1 VLWVEFAL
9 QGVRGFLPSVRI
21 SLRPGYWTLLP
32 QAPGVPLVGLATAL
46 LFPDGRGGDGAFA
59 LQGQESRAALWFSAR
74 DGGTYR
80 VMRDLGRGGALH
92 RVNPSTRAH
101 DLVTEDP
108 AELVQFLRGQVGLP
122 ARGVFEQLF
131 TFLPSQLPSKRPP
144 KPGRAQPAAR
154 LGTPSGSFTPEP
166 PVDVGV
172 AQARIAELTK
182 ELALASEVEKLQFR
196 LDGVAAQI
204 FQLELRVRGVEG
216 LEAAVAE
223 ARAAFE
229 AAPSPRNLGLPDD
242 VIAQAR
248 NHAVLVARS
257 DEALARLETERQM
270 DAATAAPDAVPI
282 TRDGRFWT
290 GIGLGTA
297 ALLGGLLGSGAWHY
311 LALLD
316 IPAFGLAAL
325 VALKHVEDVQWSAYS
340 VRKGDRLAEREKK
353 IRDQF
358 EFETQP
364 LRSAMKAVGVE
375 KPEDL
380 VAALAQREELWNRV
394 LQLEGQ
400 LTVAKEA
407 PEHVA
412 ASTQLAELR
421 AEQEALNARL
431 LERGSYVR
439 DAHDV
444 ERELARLREAVARS
458 RSPAPPRA
466 ARAPVP
472 AARTPVPVEPLE
484 DPIPAVLN
492 PAADLL
498 ALDIPGVMALVSERW
513 AQYAAALTER
523 RVEHLEVDTSGH
535 AFVAT
540 QSRRISVGEL
550 SARDLDWVYLA
561 LRLTIIEKAVAQQPL
576 TVLLEDLAPA
586 LDEARLPLLGRM
598 LKHLGA
604 LTQVLHVT
612 GHAVFSSASDGSAN
626 V

>member
-1 VLWVEFAL
+1 MHWVEFAL

-32 QAPGVPLVGLATAL
+32 QAPGAPLVGLASAML
-46 LFPDGRGGDGAFA
+46 YPDGRGGDAAFA
-59 LQGQESRAALWFSAR
+59 SPGQESRAALWFAAR

-80 VMRDLGRGGALH
+80 VMRDLGRGGGLH

-122 ARGVFEQLF
+122 ARGVYEQLF
-131 TFLPSQLPSKRPP
+131 TFTQSQLPSRRPP
-144 KPGRAQPAAR
+144 KPGRTVGSAR
-154 LGTPSGSFTPEP
+154 GAPPPSAVTPEP
-166 PVDVGV
+166 ALDAAA

-182 ELALASEVEKLQFR
+182 ELALASEVEKLQYR
-196 LDGVAAQI
+196 LDGIAAQI
-204 FQLELRVRGVEG
+204 FQLELRVKGVEG
-216 LEAAVAE
+216 LETAVAE
-223 ARAAFE
+223 ARAVFD

-242 VIAQAR
+242 VVAQAR
-248 NHAVLVARS
+248 NHGVLVTKC

-270 DAATAAPDAVPI
+270 DAATAPPDAVPI

-297 ALLGGLLGSGAWHY
+297 ALLGGLLTSAPWQY
-311 LALLD
+311 VSLLD

-325 VALKHVEDVQWSAYS
+325 VALKHVEDVQWSEYS
-340 VRKGDRLAEREKK
+340 VRKGERLAEREKK

-400 LTVAKEA
+400 LNQAKEA
-407 PEHVA
+407 PEYVA

-431 LERGSYVR
+431 LEQGSYVR
-439 DAHDV
+439 DPGDV
-444 ERELARLREAVARS
+444 ERELAKLRELLARS
-458 RSPAPPRA
+458 KA
-466 ARAPVP
+466 P
-472 AARTPVPVEPLE
+472 AAPARPSPSRTPVPMEPLE
-484 DPIPAVLN
+484 DPMPAVLS

-498 ALDIPGVMALVSERW
+498 ALDIPGVVALVQERW
-513 AQYAAALTER
+513 AQYASALTER
-523 RVEHLEVDTSGH
+523 RVEHCEVDLSGH
-535 AFVAT
+535 AFVRGGG
-540 QSRRISVGEL
+540 RRMGVGEL
-550 SARDLDWVYLA
+550 AARDLDWLYLA
-561 LRLTIIEKAVAQQPL
+561 LRLTLIEKSAGQQPH
-576 TVLLEDLAPA
+576 TVLFEDLAPA

-598 LKHLGA
+598 LKHLGS

-612 GHAVFSSASDGSAN
+612 GHPVFSSLSDGSAN
-626 V
+626 I

>member
-1 VLWVEFAL
+1 VHWVEFAL

-21 SLRPGYWTLLP
+21 ALRPGYWTLHP
-32 QAPGVPLVGLATAL
+32 QAPGVPLVGLASAL

-59 LQGQESRAALWFSAR
+59 IPGQESRAALWFSAR

-92 RVNPSTRAH
+92 RVNASTRVH

-108 AELVQFLRGQVGLP
+108 AELVQFLRGSVGLP
-122 ARGVFEQLF
+122 ARSIYESLF
-131 TFLPSQLPSKRPP
+131 TFTVSQLPTKRPP
-144 KPGRAQPAAR
+144 KAGRAASAAR
-154 LGTPSGSFTPEP
+154 VGAPVSAPTPEP
-166 PVDVGV
+166 PLDAGA

-204 FQLELRVRGVEG
+204 FQLELRVKGVEG
-216 LEAAVAE
+216 VEAAVAE

-242 VIAQAR
+242 VVAQAR
-248 NHAVLVARS
+248 NHAVLVAKC

-270 DAATAAPDAVPI
+270 DVATAPPDAVPI

-297 ALLGGLLGSGAWHY
+297 ALLAGLLASGPWHY
-311 LALLD
+311 VALLD
-316 IPAFGLAAL
+316 IAAFGLAAL
-325 VALKHVEDVQWSAYS
+325 VALKHVEDVQWSVYAG
-340 VRKGDRLAEREKK
+340 RKSERLSEREKK

-380 VAALAQREELWNRV
+380 VSALAQREELWNRV

-421 AEQEALNARL
+421 AEQETLNARL
-431 LERGSYVR
+431 LERGSYLR
-439 DAHDV
+439 DARDV
-444 ERELARLREAVARS
+444 ERELGKLREALARS
-458 RSPAPPRA
+458 RSPTARMTAPPPA
-466 ARAPVP
+466 ARA
-472 AARTPVPVEPLE
+472 AAPVEPLE
-484 DPIPAVLN
+484 DPIPAVLR

-498 ALDIPGVMALVSERW
+498 ALDIPGVMGLVEERW
-513 AQYAAALTER
+513 GQYASALTER
-523 RVEHLEVDTSGH
+523 RVEHLEVDMSGR
-535 AFVAT
+535 AFVRSSA
-540 QSRRISVGEL
+540 RRVGVGEL
-550 SARDLDWVYLA
+550 SAKDLDCVYLA
-561 LRLTIIEKAVAQQPL
+561 LRLTIIEKSAGQQPL

-586 LDEARLPLLGRM
+586 LDDARLPMLARM
-598 LKHLGA
+598 LKHLGS

-612 GHAVFSSASDGSAN
+612 GNAVFSSASDGSAN

>member
-1 VLWVEFAL
+1 VYWVEFAL

-32 QAPGVPLVGLATAL
+32 KAPGVPLVGLASAL
-46 LFPDGRGGDGAFA
+46 LFPDGRGGDTAFA
-59 LQGQESRAALWFSAR
+59 TPGQESRAALWFSAR

-92 RVNPSTRAH
+92 RVNASTRVH

-108 AELVQFLRGQVGLP
+108 AEMVQFLRGQVGLP
-122 ARGVFEQLF
+122 ARSVYEQLF
-131 TFLPSQLPSKRPP
+131 TFTPGQLPSKRPP
-144 KPGRAQPAAR
+144 KGGRALPAR
-154 LGTPSGSFTPEP
+154 PGFQQSPVTTPEP
-166 PVDVGV
+166 PLDVP
-172 AQARIAELTK
+172 AAKARIAELTK
-182 ELALASEVEKLQFR
+182 ELALAAEVEKLQFR
-196 LDGVAAQI
+196 LDGVAAQV
-204 FQLELRVRGVEG
+204 FQLELRVKGVQSVD
-216 LEAAVAE
+216 AAVAE

-242 VIAQAR
+242 VVAQAR
-248 NHAVLVARS
+248 NHAVLMAKC
-257 DEALARLETERQM
+257 DEALARLETERHL
-270 DAATAAPDAVPI
+270 DAATAPPDALPI
-282 TRDGRFWT
+282 TRDSRFWT
-290 GIGLGTA
+290 GVLLGTA
-297 ALLGGLLGSGAWHY
+297 TLLGALLGSGPWRY

-316 IPAFGLAAL
+316 IPAFGLACL
-325 VALKHVEDVQWSAYS
+325 VALKHVEDVQWSEYA
-340 VRKGDRLAEREKK
+340 VRKSERLAEREKK

-400 LTVAKEA
+400 LTQAKEA

-421 AEQEALNARL
+421 TEQEAINARL

-439 DAHDV
+439 DARDV
-444 ERELARLREAVARS
+444 ERELARLKEGIARS
-458 RSPAPPRA
+458 RTSGAP
-466 ARAPVP
+466 APVP
-472 AARTPVPVEPLE
+472 ARAARTPEPVETLE

-498 ALDIPGVMALVSERW
+498 ALDIPGLVALVQERW
-513 AQYAAALTER
+513 GQYASALTER
-523 RVEHLEVDTSGH
+523 RVEHIEVDTSGH
-535 AFVAT
+535 AFVVVGG
-540 QSRRISVGEL
+540 RRLGVGVL

-561 LRLTIIEKAVAQQPL
+561 LRLTVIEKSAGRQPL
-576 TVLLEDLAPA
+576 TVLCEDFGPA

-598 LKHLGA
+598 LKHLGSM
-604 LTQVLHVT
+604 TQVLHVT

>member
-1 VLWVEFAL
+1 VHWVEFAL
-9 QGVRGFLPSVRI
+9 QGVRGFLPSVRV

-32 QAPGVPLVGLATAL
+32 RAPGVPLVGLASAL
-46 LFPDGRGGDGAFA
+46 LFPDGRGGDAAFA
-59 LQGQESRAALWFSAR
+59 SPGQESRAALWFAAR
-74 DGGTYR
+74 DGSTYR

-122 ARGVFEQLF
+122 ARGVYEQLF
-131 TFLPSQLPSKRPP
+131 TFTTAQLPSKRPP
-144 KPGRAQPAAR
+144 KAGRAASERPSPPSAA
-154 LGTPSGSFTPEP
+154 FTPEP
-166 PVDVGV
+166 PIDVEA
-172 AQARIAELTK
+172 AQARIVELTN
-182 ELALASEVEKLQFR
+182 ELSLCNEVAKLQYR
-196 LDGVAAQI
+196 LDGVASQI
-204 FQLELRVRGVEG
+204 FQLELKVKGVQSGET
-216 LEAAVAE
+216 AVAE

-242 VIAQAR
+242 VMAQAR
-248 NHAVLVARS
+248 NHAVQVMKC
-257 DEALARLETERQM
+257 DEALARLETERQL
-270 DAATAAPDAVPI
+270 DAATAPPDAIPI

-290 GIGLGTA
+290 GISLGTA
-297 ALLGGLLGSGAWHY
+297 ALLGGLLTSGPWNY

-325 VALKHVEDVQWSAYS
+325 VALKHVEDVQWSEYA
-340 VRKGDRLAEREKK
+340 VRKGERLAEREKK

-364 LRSAMKAVGVE
+364 LRSAMKTLGVE

-394 LQLEGQ
+394 LQLEGE
-400 LTVAKEA
+400 LTQAKEA

-439 DAHDV
+439 DAGEV
-444 ERELARLREAVARS
+444 ERELGHLREAVARS
-458 RSPAPPRA
+458 RTPAPSR
-466 ARAPVP
+466 P
-472 AARTPVPVEPLE
+472 ASRTPVPVEPLE
-484 DPIPAVLN
+484 DPTPALLG

-498 ALDIPGVMALVSERW
+498 ALDIPSLAAVVLERW
-513 AQYAAALTER
+513 AQYASALTER
-523 RVEHLEVDTSGH
+523 RVEHFEVDISGH
-535 AFVAT
+535 AFVRGGG
-540 QSRRISVGEL
+540 RRIQIGEL

-561 LRLTIIEKAVAQQPL
+561 LRLTIIEKASGQQPL
-576 TVLLEDLAPA
+576 TVLSEDLSPA
-586 LDEARLPLLGRM
+586 LDEARLPLFGKM
-598 LKHLGA
+598 LKHIGT
-604 LTQVLHVT
+604 LTQVVHLT
-612 GHAVFSSASDGSAN
+612 GHAVFSSASDGSVN

>member
-1 VLWVEFAL
+1 MHWVEFAL

-32 QAPGVPLVGLATAL
+32 QAPGAPLVALASAML
-46 LFPDGRGGDGAFA
+46 YPDGRGGDAVFA
-59 LQGQESRAALWFSAR
+59 APGQESKAALWFSAR

-122 ARGVFEQLF
+122 ARSVYEGLF
-131 TFLPSQLPSKRPP
+131 TFTLSQLPSRRPP
-144 KPGRAQPAAR
+144 KPGRGVAPAAR
-154 LGTPSGSFTPEP
+154 LVAAPSPATPEP
-166 PVDVGV
+166 AIDPAA
-172 AQARIAELTK
+172 AQARISELTK
-182 ELALASEVEKLQFR
+182 ELALAAEVDKLQYR

-204 FQLELRVRGVEG
+204 FQLELRVKGVAG
-216 LEAAVAE
+216 VEAAVSE
-223 ARAAFE
+223 ARAAFD

-242 VIAQAR
+242 VVAQAR
-248 NHAVLVARS
+248 NHAVLVTKC
-257 DEALARLETERQM
+257 DEALARLETERLM
-270 DAATAAPDAVPI
+270 DAATAPPDAVPI

-297 ALLGGLLGSGAWHY
+297 ALLGGMMASGSVRY
-311 LALLD
+311 VSLLD

-325 VALKHVEDVQWSAYS
+325 VALKHVEDVQWSEYS
-340 VRKGDRLAEREKK
+340 VRKGERLAEREKK

-364 LRSAMKAVGVE
+364 LRSAMKVVGVE
-375 KPEDL
+375 KPEEL
-380 VAALAQREELWNRV
+380 VAVLAQREELWNRV

-400 LTVAKEA
+400 LTQAKEA
-407 PEHVA
+407 PEYVA

-431 LERGSYVR
+431 LERGSYAR
-439 DAHDV
+439 DPNEI
-444 ERELARLREAVARS
+444 EREIAKLRDGLARS
-458 RSPAPPRA
+458 RTPA
-466 ARAPVP
+466 APVP
-472 AARTPVPVEPLE
+472 PVPSRTPVPVEPLE
-484 DPIPAVLN
+484 DPIPAVLH

-498 ALDIPGVMALVSERW
+498 GLDIPGVVALVQERW
-513 AQYAAALTER
+513 AQYVSALTER
-523 RVEHLEVDTSGH
+523 RLEHCEVDLSGH
-535 AFVAT
+535 AFV
-540 QSRRISVGEL
+540 QGGGRRMGVGEL
-550 SARDLDWVYLA
+550 SARDLDWLYLA
-561 LRLTIIEKAVAQQPL
+561 LRLTLIEKSAGQHQHAVL
-576 TVLLEDLAPA
+576 FEDLAPA

-598 LKHLGA
+598 LKHLGT

-612 GHAVFSSASDGSAN
+612 GHAVFSSVSDGTAN

>member
-1 VLWVEFAL
+1 VHWVEFAL

-46 LFPDGRGGDGAFA
+46 LFPDGRGGDSAFA
-59 LQGQESRAALWFSAR
+59 LPGQESRAALWFSAR

-92 RVNPSTRAH
+92 RVNPATRAH

-108 AELVQFLRGQVGLP
+108 AEMVQFLRGHVGLP
-122 ARGVFEQLF
+122 ARSAYEQLF

-144 KPGRAQPAAR
+144 KPGRGQPAAR
-154 LGTPSGSFTPEP
+154 PGVPSRALTPEP
-166 PVDVGV
+166 PIDVTA
-172 AQARIAELTK
+172 AQARVSELAK
-182 ELALASEVEKLQFR
+182 EMALASEVEKLQFR

-204 FQLELRVRGVEG
+204 FQLELRVKGVEG
-216 LEAAVAE
+216 TEAAVAE

-242 VIAQAR
+242 VVAQAR
-248 NHAVLVARS
+248 NHAVLVARC
-257 DEALARLETERQM
+257 DEALARLETERQL
-270 DAATAAPDAVPI
+270 DAATAPPDAVPI

-325 VALKHVEDVQWSAYS
+325 VALKHVEDVQWSEYA
-340 VRKGDRLAEREKK
+340 VRKGERLAEREKK

-358 EFETQP
+358 EFETHP

-375 KPEDL
+375 KPEEL
-380 VAALAQREELWNRV
+380 VSALAQREELWNRV

-400 LTVAKEA
+400 LTQAKEA

-439 DAHDV
+439 DPHDI
-444 ERELARLREAVARS
+444 ERELARLREALART
-458 RSPAPPRA
+458 RSQAGPAAPAPI
-466 ARAPVP
+466 P
-472 AARTPVPVEPLE
+472 ASRTPVPVEPLE
-484 DPIPAVLN
+484 DPVPAVLN

-498 ALDIPGVMALVSERW
+498 ALDIPGLTALVQERW
-513 AQYAAALTER
+513 GQYASALTER
-523 RVEHLEVDTSGH
+523 RVEHIDVDTTGR
-535 AFVAT
+535 AFVQAGG
-540 QSRRISVGEL
+540 RRMGVGEL

-561 LRLTIIEKAVAQQPL
+561 LRLTIVEKSASQLPL
-576 TVLLEDLAPA
+576 TVLFEDLAPA
-586 LDEARLPLLGRM
+586 LDEARLPLFGRM
-598 LKHLGA
+598 LKHLGS

>member
-1 VLWVEFAL
+1 MHWVEFAL

-32 QAPGVPLVGLATAL
+32 QAPGAPLVGLTSAML
-46 LFPDGRGGDGAFA
+46 YPDGRGGDAAFA
-59 LQGQESRAALWFSAR
+59 TPGQESRAALWFSAR

-92 RVNPSTRAH
+92 KVNPSTRAH

-122 ARGVFEQLF
+122 ARGVYEQLF
-131 TFLPSQLPSKRPP
+131 TFTASQLPSRRPP
-144 KPGRAQPAAR
+144 KPGRSPGATRIAPPPSAAM
-154 LGTPSGSFTPEP
+154 PEP
-166 PVDVGV
+166 ALDAGA
-172 AQARIAELTK
+172 AQARIGELTK
-182 ELALASEVEKLQFR
+182 ELALASEVEKLQYR
-196 LDGVAAQI
+196 LDGIAGQI
-204 FQLELRVRGVEG
+204 FQLELRVKGVEG
-216 LEAAVAE
+216 LETAVAE
-223 ARAAFE
+223 ARAVFD

-242 VIAQAR
+242 VVAQAR
-248 NHAVLVARS
+248 NHAVLVTKC

-270 DAATAAPDAVPI
+270 DAAIAPPDAVPI

-297 ALLGGLLGSGAWHY
+297 ALLGGLLTSAPWQY
-311 LALLD
+311 VSLLD

-325 VALKHVEDVQWSAYS
+325 VALKHVEDVQWSEYA
-340 VRKGDRLAEREKK
+340 VRKGERLAEREKK

-364 LRSAMKAVGVE
+364 LRSAMKVVGVE

-400 LTVAKEA
+400 LNGAKEA
-407 PEHVA
+407 PEYVA

-431 LERGSYVR
+431 LEQGSYVR
-439 DAHDV
+439 DPNDV
-444 ERELARLREAVARS
+444 ERELARLREGLARS
-458 RSPAPPRA
+458 RAPAPA
-466 ARAPVP
+466 ASPSP
-472 AARTPVPVEPLE
+472 SRTPVPIEPLE
-484 DPIPAVLN
+484 DPMPAVLS

-498 ALDIPGVMALVSERW
+498 ALDIPGVVALVQERW
-513 AQYAAALTER
+513 AQYASALTER
-523 RVEHLEVDTSGH
+523 RVEHCEVDLSGH
-535 AFVAT
+535 AFVRG
-540 QSRRISVGEL
+540 SGRRMGVGEL
-550 SARDLDWVYLA
+550 AARDLDWLYLA
-561 LRLTIIEKAVAQQPL
+561 LRLTLIEKSAGQHPH
-576 TVLLEDLAPA
+576 TVLFEDLAPA

-598 LKHLGA
+598 LKHLGS

-612 GHAVFSSASDGSAN
+612 GHAVFNSLSDGSAN

>member
-1 VLWVEFAL
+1 MYWVEFAL

-21 SLRPGYWTLLP
+21 ALRPGYWTLLP

-46 LFPDGRGGDGAFA
+46 LFPDGRGADAA
-59 LQGQESRAALWFSAR
+59 YATPGQESRAALWFSAR

-92 RVNPSTRAH
+92 RVNTSTRVH

-122 ARGVFEQLF
+122 ARSAYEQLF
-131 TFLPSQLPSKRPP
+131 TFVSAQLPSKRPP
-144 KPGRAQPAAR
+144 KSGRGQPAPR
-154 LGTPSGSFTPEP
+154 LGAPSSAFTPEP
-166 PVDVGV
+166 AIDLGA
-172 AQARIAELTK
+172 AQARVAELSK
-182 ELALASEVEKLQFR
+182 ELAQASEVEKLQFR
-196 LDGVAAQI
+196 LDGVAAQV
-204 FQLELRVRGVEG
+204 FQLELRVKGVESV
-216 LEAAVAE
+216 EAAVAE
-223 ARAAFE
+223 ARSAFE

-242 VIAQAR
+242 VVAQAR
-248 NHAVLVARS
+248 NHAVLVARC

-282 TRDGRFWT
+282 SRDGRFWT

-297 ALLGGLLGSGAWHY
+297 ALLGGLLTSGAWRY

-325 VALKHVEDVQWSAYS
+325 VALKHVEDVQWSEYA

-353 IRDQF
+353 VRDQF
-358 EFETQP
+358 DFETQP

-380 VAALAQREELWNRV
+380 VSALAQREELWNRV

-400 LTVAKEA
+400 LTQAKEA

-439 DAHDV
+439 DTHDV

-458 RSPAPPRA
+458 R
-466 ARAPVP
+466 VP
-472 AARTPVPVEPLE
+472 AAPAATQAPSARTPVPVEPLE
-484 DPIPAVLN
+484 DPIPAVLS

-498 ALDIPGVMALVSERW
+498 ALDIPSLTALIHERW
-513 AQYAAALTER
+513 VQYASALTER
-523 RVEHLEVDTSGH
+523 RVEQVEVDTSGR
-535 AFVAT
+535 AFVRT
-540 QSRRISVGEL
+540 GGRRVGVGEL

-561 LRLTIIEKAVAQQPL
+561 LRLTIVERAASQQPL
-576 TVLLEDLAPA
+576 TVLFEDLGPA
-586 LDEARLPLLGRM
+586 LEEARLPLLGRM
-598 LKHLGA
+598 LKHLGS

-612 GHAVFSSASDGSAN
+612 GHPVFSSASDGSAS

>member
-1 VLWVEFAL
+1 VHWVEFAL

-32 QAPGVPLVGLATAL
+32 QAPGAPLVGLATAL
-46 LFPDGRGGDGAFA
+46 LFPDGRGGDAAFA
-59 LQGQESRAALWFSAR
+59 TPGQESRAALWFSAR

-92 RVNPSTRAH
+92 RVNSSTRAH

-108 AELVQFLRGQVGLP
+108 AEMVQFLRGQVGLP
-122 ARGVFEQLF
+122 ARKVYEQLF
-131 TFLPSQLPSKRPP
+131 TFIPSQLPSKRPP
-144 KPGRAQPAAR
+144 KAGRRPPAKVAS
-154 LGTPSGSFTPEP
+154 PASAFTPEP
-166 PVDVGV
+166 PLDVGA
-172 AQARIAELTK
+172 AQARVAELTK
-182 ELALASEVEKLQFR
+182 ELSLASEVEKLQFR
-196 LDGVAAQI
+196 LDGVAAQV
-204 FQLELRVRGVEG
+204 FKLELRVKGVEG
-216 LEAAVAE
+216 IEAAVAE

-242 VIAQAR
+242 VVVQAR
-248 NHAVLVARS
+248 NHAVIVAKC

-270 DAATAAPDAVPI
+270 DTATAAPDAVPI

-290 GIGLGTA
+290 GTLLGTA
-297 ALLGGLLGSGAWHY
+297 ALLGGLMASGPWHY
-311 LALLD
+311 LSLLD

-325 VALKHVEDVQWSAYS
+325 VALKHVEDVQWSEYA
-340 VRKGDRLAEREKK
+340 VRKSERLAEREKK

-358 EFETQP
+358 DFETQP

-400 LTVAKEA
+400 LIQAKEA

-431 LERGSYVR
+431 LERGSYLR
-439 DAHDV
+439 DAQDV
-444 ERELARLREAVARS
+444 KHELARLRDGLARS
-458 RSPAPPRA
+458 RVPKLPAP
-466 ARAPVP
+466 AP
-472 AARTPVPVEPLE
+472 AQASRTPAPVEPLE

-498 ALDIPGVMALVSERW
+498 ALDIPELVALVQERW
-513 AQYAAALTER
+513 AQYASALTER
-523 RVEHLEVDTSGH
+523 RVEHFEVDTSGH
-535 AFVAT
+535 AFVRGGG
-540 QSRRISVGEL
+540 RRVGVGEL

-561 LRLTIIEKAVAQQPL
+561 LRLTIIEKAASQQPL
-576 TVLLEDLAPA
+576 TVLCEDLSPA

-598 LKHLGA
+598 LKHLGS

-612 GHAVFSSASDGSAN
+612 AHPVFSSASDGSAN

>member
-1 VLWVEFAL
+1 MYWVEFAL

-21 SLRPGYWTLLP
+21 SLKPGYWTLLP
-32 QAPGVPLVGLATAL
+32 QAPGAPLVGLASAML
-46 LFPDGRGGDGAFA
+46 YPDGRGSDGAFA
-59 LQGQESRAALWFSAR
+59 SPGQESKAALWFSAR

-92 RVNPSTRAH
+92 RVNPSTRVH

-108 AELVQFLRGQVGLP
+108 AEMVQFLRGQVGLP
-122 ARGVFEQLF
+122 ARGVYEQLF
-131 TFLPSQLPSKRPP
+131 TFTLSQLPSRRAP
-144 KPGRAQPAAR
+144 KPGRTAAGPSRLPPAA
-154 LGTPSGSFTPEP
+154 SSVAPEP
-166 PVDVGV
+166 PLDGAV

-182 ELALASEVEKLQFR
+182 ELALAGEVDKLQYR

-204 FQLELRVRGVEG
+204 FQLELRVKGVEG
-216 LEAAVAE
+216 IEAAVAE
-223 ARAAFE
+223 ARGAFD

-242 VIAQAR
+242 VVAQAR
-248 NHAVLVARS
+248 NHAVLVTKC

-270 DAATAAPDAVPI
+270 DAATAPPDAVPI

-290 GIGLGTA
+290 GIALGTA
-297 ALLGGLLGSGAWHY
+297 ALLGGLMAPGPWAY

-325 VALKHVEDVQWSAYS
+325 VALKHVEDVQWSEYA
-340 VRKGDRLAEREKK
+340 VRKGERLAEREKK

-364 LRSAMKAVGVE
+364 LRSAMKTVGVE

-380 VAALAQREELWNRV
+380 VGVLAQREELWNHV

-400 LTVAKEA
+400 LTQAKEA
-407 PEHVA
+407 PEYVA

-439 DAHDV
+439 DAGEV
-444 ERELARLREAVARS
+444 ERELARLKEGLARL
-458 RSPAPPRA
+458 RGPAAPAPA
-466 ARAPVP
+466 VLAS
-472 AARTPVPVEPLE
+472 RTPVPVEPLE
-484 DPIPAVLN
+484 DPIPGVLN

-498 ALDIPGVMALVSERW
+498 ALDIPGVVALVQERW
-513 AQYAAALTER
+513 AQYASALTER
-523 RVEHLEVDTSGH
+523 RVEHCEVDLSGH
-535 AFVAT
+535 AFVRGGG
-540 QSRRISVGEL
+540 RRMGVGEL
-550 SARDLDWVYLA
+550 SARDLDWLYLA
-561 LRLTIIEKAVAQQPL
+561 LRLTLIEKSAGQHPH
-576 TVLLEDLAPA
+576 TVLCEDLAPA

-598 LKHLGA
+598 LKHLGS
-604 LTQVLHVT
+604 LTQLLHVT
-612 GHAVFSSASDGSAN
+612 GHAVFSSASEGSAN
-626 V
+626 I

>member
-1 VLWVEFAL
+1 MHWVEFAL

-21 SLRPGYWTLLP
+21 ALRPGYWTLLP
-32 QAPGVPLVGLATAL
+32 QAPGVPLVGLTSSL

-59 LQGQESRAALWFSAR
+59 LPGQESRAALWFSAR
-74 DGGTYR
+74 DGSTYR

-92 RVNPSTRAH
+92 RVNPTTRVH

-108 AELVQFLRGQVGLP
+108 SELVQFLRGAVGLP
-122 ARGVFEQLF
+122 ARAVYEGLF
-131 TFLPSQLPSKRPP
+131 TFTLSQLPSKRPP
-144 KPGRAQPAAR
+144 KSGRAPAQAR
-154 LGTPSGSFTPEP
+154 VGAPVAPPTPEP
-166 PVDVGV
+166 IVDVAV
-172 AQARIAELTK
+172 AQARMAELTK

-196 LDGVAAQI
+196 LDGVASQV
-204 FQLELRVRGVEG
+204 FQLELRVKGVAG
-216 LEAAVAE
+216 IAAAVAE

-242 VIAQAR
+242 VVVQAR
-248 NHAVLVARS
+248 NHAVLVAKC

-270 DAATAAPDAVPI
+270 DVATAAPDAVPI

-297 ALLGGLLGSGAWHY
+297 ALLGGLMASGPWRY
-311 LALLD
+311 LSLLE

-325 VALKHVEDVQWSAYS
+325 VALKHVEDVQWGEYAA
-340 VRKGDRLAEREKK
+340 RKSERLAEREKK

-358 EFETQP
+358 DFETRP
-364 LRSAMKAVGVE
+364 LRSAMKAIGVE
-375 KPEDL
+375 KPEEL
-380 VAALAQREELWNRV
+380 VAALSAREELWNRV

-431 LERGSYVR
+431 LERGSYLR
-439 DAHDV
+439 DAQDV
-444 ERELARLREAVARS
+444 ERELSKLREAVARS
-458 RSPAPPRA
+458 RAPAAPAPA
-466 ARAPVP
+466 APP
-472 AARTPVPVEPLE
+472 PSRTPVPVEPLE
-484 DPIPAVLN
+484 DPMPAVVN
-492 PAADLL
+492 AAADLL
-498 ALDIPGVMALVSERW
+498 ALDVPGLVALVQERW
-513 AQYAAALTER
+513 GQYASALTER
-523 RVEHLEVDTSGH
+523 RVEHVEVNTAGQG
-535 AFVAT
+535 FVRLGG
-540 QSRRISVGEL
+540 RRVGVGEL

-561 LRLTIIEKAVAQQPL
+561 LRLTIIEKSAGQMPL

-586 LDEARLPLLGRM
+586 LDEARLPMLARM
-598 LKHLGA
+598 LKHLGS
-604 LTQVLHVT
+604 LNQVLHVT
-612 GHAVFSSASDGSAN
+612 AHPVFSSASDGSAN

>member
-1 VLWVEFAL
+1 MHWVEFAL

-21 SLRPGYWTLLP
+21 SLRTGYWTLLP

-46 LFPDGRGGDGAFA
+46 LFPDGRGADGAFA
-59 LQGQESRAALWFSAR
+59 TPGQESRAALWFSAR

-92 RVNPSTRAH
+92 RVNVSTRVH
-101 DLVTEDP
+101 ELITEDP

-122 ARGVFEQLF
+122 ARRVYEQLF
-131 TFLPSQLPSKRPP
+131 TFTPAQLPSRRPP
-144 KPGRAQPAAR
+144 KPGRAAPVGR
-154 LGTPSGSFTPEP
+154 LGTPSGNFTPEP
-166 PVDVGV
+166 AVDLGA
-172 AQARIAELTK
+172 AQLRMAELTK
-182 ELALASEVEKLQFR
+182 ELALAGEVEKLQFR

-204 FQLELRVRGVEG
+204 FQLELRVKGVEG
-216 LEAAVAE
+216 VEAAVAE

-242 VIAQAR
+242 VVAQAR
-248 NHAVLVARS
+248 NHAVLVARC
-257 DEALARLETERQM
+257 DETLARLETERQM
-270 DAATAAPDAVPI
+270 DAATAPPDAVPI
-282 TRDGRFWT
+282 TRDGRFWM

-297 ALLGGLLGSGAWHY
+297 ALLGGLMAAGAWRY
-311 LALLD
+311 VALLD

-325 VALKHVEDVQWSAYS
+325 VALKHVEDVQWSAYA
-340 VRKGDRLAEREKK
+340 VRKGERLAEREKK

-358 EFETQP
+358 EIETLP
-364 LRSAMKAVGVE
+364 LRSAMKALGVE

-380 VAALAQREELWNRV
+380 VSALAQREELWNRV

-407 PEHVA
+407 PEYVA

-439 DAHDV
+439 DPHDI
-444 ERELARLREAVARS
+444 ERELARLRDAVAR
-458 RSPAPPRA
+458 
-466 ARAPVP
+466 ARAPAAP
-472 AARTPVPVEPLE
+472 AIAPAPASRTPVPVEPLE
-484 DPIPAVLN
+484 DPIPDVLN

-498 ALDIPGVMALVSERW
+498 AVDVPSVAALVQERW
-513 AQYAAALTER
+513 AQYASALTER
-523 RVEHLEVDTSGH
+523 RVENFEVDTAGH
-535 AFVAT
+535 AFVRL
-540 QSRRISVGEL
+540 SGRRVGVGEL

-561 LRLTIIEKAVAQQPL
+561 LRLTVIEKSASQQPL
-576 TVLLEDLAPA
+576 TVLWEDMAPA
-586 LDEARLPLLGRM
+586 LDEARLPMLARM
-598 LKHLGA
+598 LKHLGS

>member
-1 VLWVEFAL
+1 VHWVEFAL

-32 QAPGVPLVGLATAL
+32 QAPGVPLVGLTMAL
-46 LFPDGRGGDGAFA
+46 LYPDGRGGDGAFA
-59 LQGQESRAALWFSAR
+59 IPGQESRAALWFSAR
-74 DGGTYR
+74 DGNTYR

-92 RVNPSTRAH
+92 RVNPTTRVH

-122 ARGVFEQLF
+122 AKAVYEGLF
-131 TFLPSQLPSKRPP
+131 TFSLAQLPSKRPP
-144 KPGRAQPAAR
+144 KSGRAAPPAR
-154 LGTPSGSFTPEP
+154 LASPVSSVAPEP
-166 PVDVGV
+166 VVDVAV

-196 LDGVAAQI
+196 LDGVAAQV
-204 FQLELRVRGVEG
+204 FQLEMRVKGVAG
-216 LEAAVAE
+216 IEAAVAE

-242 VIAQAR
+242 VVVQAR
-248 NHAVLVARS
+248 NHAVLVAKC

-270 DAATAAPDAVPI
+270 DVATAAPDAVPI

-297 ALLGGLLGSGAWHY
+297 ALLGGLMASGPWRY
-311 LALLD
+311 LSLLE

-325 VALKHVEDVQWSAYS
+325 VALKHVEDVQWSEYAA
-340 VRKGDRLAEREKK
+340 RKSERLSEREKK

-358 EFETQP
+358 DLETQP
-364 LRSAMKAVGVE
+364 LRSAMKAIGAE
-375 KPEDL
+375 KPEEL

-407 PEHVA
+407 PEHIA

-431 LERGSYVR
+431 LERGSYLR
-439 DAHDV
+439 DAQDV
-444 ERELARLREAVARS
+444 ERELARMREAVARS
-458 RSPAPPRA
+458 RAPAPPPPS
-466 ARAPVP
+466 APL
-472 AARTPVPVEPLE
+472 ASRTPVPVDPLE
-484 DPIPAVLN
+484 DPMPAVVN
-492 PAADLL
+492 AAADLL
-498 ALDIPGVMALVSERW
+498 ALDVPGLVALVQERW
-513 AQYAAALTER
+513 GQYASALTER
-523 RVEHLEVDTSGH
+523 RVEHLEVNTSGH
-535 AFVAT
+535 AFVRG
-540 QSRRISVGEL
+540 SGRRVGVGEL
-550 SARDLDWVYLA
+550 PARDLDWVYLG
-561 LRLTIIEKAVAQQPL
+561 LRLTIIEKSASQLGL
-576 TVLLEDLAPA
+576 TVLCEDLAPA
-586 LDEARLPLLGRM
+586 LDEARLPMLARM
-598 LKHLGA
+598 LKHLGS

-612 GHAVFSSASDGSAN
+612 SHAVFSSASDGSAN

>member
-1 VLWVEFAL
+1 VHWVEFAL

-32 QAPGVPLVGLATAL
+32 QSPGAPLVGLTMAL
-46 LFPDGRGGDGAFA
+46 LYPDGRGGDAAFA
-59 LQGQESRAALWFSAR
+59 IPGQESRAALWFSAR

-92 RVNPSTRAH
+92 RVNATTRVH
-101 DLVTEDP
+101 DVVTEDP

-122 ARGVFEQLF
+122 ARSVYEGLF
-131 TFLPSQLPSKRPP
+131 TFTPSQLPSKHPP
-144 KPGRAQPAAR
+144 KPGRASVPAK
-154 LGTPSGSFTPEP
+154 LGSPASAFTPEP
-166 PVDVGV
+166 PIDVGV
-172 AQARIAELTK
+172 AQARITELTK

-196 LDGVAAQI
+196 LDGVAAQV
-204 FQLELRVRGVEG
+204 FQLELRVKGVASI
-216 LEAAVAE
+216 EAAVAE

-242 VIAQAR
+242 VVAQAR
-248 NHAVLVARS
+248 NHAVLVARC

-270 DAATAAPDAVPI
+270 DVATAPPDAVPI

-297 ALLGGLLGSGAWHY
+297 SLLGAMMASGSWRY
-311 LALLD
+311 LALLE
-316 IPAFGLAAL
+316 IPAFGLSAL
-325 VALKHVEDVQWSAYS
+325 VALKHVEDVQWSEYAG
-340 VRKGDRLAEREKK
+340 RKSERLAEREKK

-358 EFETQP
+358 DFETQP

-375 KPEDL
+375 KPEEL
-380 VAALAQREELWNRV
+380 VAALSQREELWNRV

-400 LTVAKEA
+400 LTQAKGA

-431 LERGSYVR
+431 LDRGSYLR

-444 ERELARLREAVARS
+444 ASELARLREAIARS
-458 RSPAPPRA
+458 RTPSAPPPSTPR
-466 ARAPVP
+466 PS
-472 AARTPVPVEPLE
+472 RTPVPVEILE

-498 ALDIPGVMALVSERW
+498 ALDIPGLMALVQERW
-513 AQYAAALTER
+513 GQYASALTER
-523 RVEHLEVDTSGH
+523 RVERVEVDTSGH
-535 AFVAT
+535 AFVRGGG
-540 QSRRISVGEL
+540 RRAGVGEL

-561 LRLTIIEKAVAQQPL
+561 LRLTIIEKSAGQLAL
-576 TVLLEDLAPA
+576 TVLCEDLAPA
-586 LDEARLPLLGRM
+586 LDEARLPLLARM
-598 LKHLGA
+598 LKHLGS

-612 GHAVFSSASDGSAN
+612 NHPVFSSASDASAN

>member
-1 VLWVEFAL
+1 VHWVEFAL

-32 QAPGVPLVGLATAL
+32 QAPGVPLVGLAVAL
-46 LFPDGRGGDGAFA
+46 LYPDGRGGDAAFA
-59 LQGQESRAALWFSAR
+59 TPGQESRAALWFSAR

-92 RVNPSTRAH
+92 RVNAATRVH

-108 AELVQFLRGQVGLP
+108 AEMVQFLRGQVGLP
-122 ARGVFEQLF
+122 ARSVYEQLF
-131 TFLPSQLPSKRPP
+131 TFIPSQLPSKRPP
-144 KPGRAQPAAR
+144 KAGRGPPARVAS
-154 LGTPSGSFTPEP
+154 PASAFTPEP
-166 PVDVGV
+166 PLDVGA

-182 ELALASEVEKLQFR
+182 ELSQASEVEKLQFR
-196 LDGVAAQI
+196 LDGVAAQV
-204 FQLELRVRGVEG
+204 FQLELRVKGVEG
-216 LEAAVAE
+216 VEAAVAE

-242 VIAQAR
+242 VVIQAR
-248 NHAVLVARS
+248 NHAVIVAKC

-270 DAATAAPDAVPI
+270 DTATAAPDATPI

-290 GIGLGTA
+290 GTLLGTA
-297 ALLGGLLGSGAWHY
+297 ALLGGLMASRPWQY
-311 LALLD
+311 LSLLD

-325 VALKHVEDVQWSAYS
+325 VALKHVEDVQWSEYAG
-340 VRKGDRLAEREKK
+340 RKSERLADREKK
-353 IRDQF
+353 IRDQ
-358 EFETQP
+358 
-364 LRSAMKAVGVE
+364 AVGVE

-400 LTVAKEA
+400 LTQAKEA

-431 LERGSYVR
+431 LERGSYLR

-444 ERELARLREAVARS
+444 ERELARLREGLARS
-458 RSPAPPRA
+458 RVSKPPAP
-466 ARAPVP
+466 APVP
-472 AARTPVPVEPLE
+472 ASRTPVPVEPLE

-498 ALDIPGVMALVSERW
+498 ALDIPGLVALVQERW
-513 AQYAAALTER
+513 SQYASALTER
-523 RVEHLEVDTSGH
+523 RVEHFEVDTSGH
-535 AFVAT
+535 AFVRGGK
-540 QSRRISVGEL
+540 RRVGVGEL

-561 LRLTIIEKAVAQQPL
+561 LRLTIIEKAANQQPL
-576 TVLLEDLAPA
+576 TVLCEDLSPA

-598 LKHLGA
+598 LKHLGS

>member
-1 VLWVEFAL
+1 ML
-9 QGVRGFLPSVRI
+9 
-21 SLRPGYWTLLP
+21 Y
-32 QAPGVPLVGLATAL
+32 
-46 LFPDGRGGDGAFA
+46 PDGRGGDLA
-59 LQGQESRAALWFSAR
+59 LASRGQEARAALWFSAR

-92 RVNPSTRAH
+92 RVNPTTRAH

-122 ARGVFEQLF
+122 ARSSYEQLF
-131 TFLPSQLPSKRPP
+131 TFTLSQLPSRRPP
-144 KPGRAQPAAR
+144 KPGRGSPGPSRLVPAP
-154 LGTPSGSFTPEP
+154 GPVTPEP
-166 PVDVGV
+166 VVDAAA

-182 ELALASEVEKLQFR
+182 ELALASEVDKLQYR

-204 FQLELRVRGVEG
+204 FQLELRVKGVEG
-216 LEAAVAE
+216 TESAVAE

-229 AAPSPRNLGLPDD
+229 ASPSPRSLGLPDD
-242 VIAQAR
+242 VVTQAR
-248 NHAVLVARS
+248 NHAVLVTKC

-270 DAATAAPDAVPI
+270 DAATAPPDAVPI

-297 ALLGGLLGSGAWHY
+297 ALLGGLMASGPWAY
-311 LALLD
+311 VSLLD

-325 VALKHVEDVQWSAYS
+325 VALKHVEDVQWSEYA
-340 VRKGDRLAEREKK
+340 VRKGERLAEREKK

-364 LRSAMKAVGVE
+364 LRSAMKVLGVE

-380 VAALAQREELWNRV
+380 VTALAQREELWNRV

-400 LTVAKEA
+400 LTQAKEA
-407 PEHVA
+407 PEYIA

-439 DAHDV
+439 DANDI
-444 ERELARLREAVARS
+444 ERELSKLRDGLARS
-458 RSPAPPRA
+458 RAPAAPPPRTST
-466 ARAPVP
+466 P
-472 AARTPVPVEPLE
+472 RTPVPINPLE
-484 DPIPAVLN
+484 DPIPAVLQ

-498 ALDIPGVMALVSERW
+498 AVDLPGVVALVQERW
-513 AQYAAALTER
+513 AQYVSALTER
-523 RVEHLEVDTSGH
+523 RVEHFEVDLSGH
-535 AFVAT
+535 AFVRGAG
-540 QSRRISVGEL
+540 RRMPVGEL
-550 SARDLDWVYLA
+550 SARDLDWLYLA
-561 LRLTIIEKAVAQQPL
+561 LRLTIIEKSAAQHPH
-576 TVLLEDLAPA
+576 TVLWEDLAPA

-598 LKHLGA
+598 LKHLGS
-604 LTQVLHVT
+604 LTQLLHVT
-612 GHAVFSSASDGSAN
+612 GHAVFSSISDGSAN
-626 V
+626 I